1 MHIYG
6 VVFNDNKKI
15 SYFKSDNLKL
25 DVDNYV
31 IVDTDKGWQYG
42 KIVEVVADEKND
54 DSLKNVVRLATKND
68 YNQYLKNLKDAELAL
83 KEAKKLAKELDLNM
97 HFLSA
102 AFTFDRKQLLFN
114 FIADERIDFREL
126 AKKLANIYKTRIELH
141 QIGARDK
148 ASMVGGIGSCGREQC
163 CASFLKNLESVSI
176 NMAKNQNLALN
187 PSKIN
192 GNCGRLLCCLNYE
205 DAVYTE
211 LQKDLPNVG
220 QVITKENVTGKVVS
234 VDILKRKVKVD
245 ANNEIVEV
253 EYPYESNK

>member
-1 MHIYG
+1 MHIYS
-6 VVFNDNKKI
+6 VVFNDNKKV

-42 KIVEVVADEKND
+42 KIVEVVADKKNN
-54 DSLKNVVRLATKND
+54 DSLKNIVRLATKND

-126 AKKLANIYKTRIELH
+126 AKKLANIKREL
-141 QIGARDK
+141 
-148 ASMVGGIGSCGREQC
+148 SCIKLG
-163 CASFLKNLESVSI
+163 LEI
-176 NMAKNQNLALN
+176 
-187 PSKIN
+187 
-192 GNCGRLLCCLNYE
+192 RLPWLE
-205 DAVYTE
+205 E
-211 LQKDLPNVG
+211 
-220 QVITKENVTGKVVS
+220 
-234 VDILKRKVKVD
+234 
-245 ANNEIVEV
+245 
-253 EYPYESNK
+253 